1 MPENDQAKSSTYD
14 AGYARYC
21 DHTVLRAYTQQS
33 TVKAF
38 CDEAIR
44 YGLASVCVNPVHV
57 AFVRQQL
64 QGTGVKTCTVIGF
77 PLGANTPAVK
87 AMETADAV
95 RNGAEEVDMVM
106 NIGALRDG
114 NDELVFED
122 IRGVVEAATGKALVK
137 VIIETCYLTEGE
149 KIRACELCLRAGADF
164 VKTST
169 GFGTGGATADDIR
182 LIRRI
187 VGSRMQVKASTGV
200 DNRET
205 ARVMIEAGADR
216 LGLSRSVQVIEGND
230 KLPSAATANKPPSS
244 SSMRHMNS
252 ASMR

>member
-1 MPENDQAKSSTYD
+1 MTHSSNDNRAHSPTFDASYAK
-14 AGYARYC
+14 YC
-21 DHTVLRAYTQQS
+21 DHTVLRAYTRQS
-33 TVKAF
+33 VVKAF

-57 AFVRQQL
+57 AFVRRQL

-87 AMETADAV
+87 ATETADAV

-106 NIGALRDG
+106 NVGALRDG
-114 NDELVFED
+114 NDELVLED
-122 IRGVVEAATGKALVK
+122 IRGVVEAAASRALVK
-137 VIIETCYLTEGE
+137 VIIETCYLTEAE
-149 KIRACELCLRAGADF
+149 KIRACELCIRAGADF

-182 LIRRI
+182 LIRRV
-187 VGSRMQVKASTGV
+187 VGNRMKIKASTGV
-200 DNRET
+200 DNREA

-216 LGLSRSVQVIEGND
+216 LGLSRSVQVIEGD
-230 KLPSAATANKPPSS
+230 DTLPSAATANKPP
-244 SSMRHMNS
+244 
-252 ASMR
+252 APAGT